1 MTPKTRLIQSLQI
14 FIIAIG
20 MNYQILSQ
28 SLDLPLTDNL
38 ENSLISYYDAE
49 RDAKLKAFDA
59 GKSSDWQDLLPR
71 VGVGYTVSNAVR
83 PTVSWSP
90 LSIFTRRDSK
100 KKAKLS
106 RQSIVLSYENIIS
119 GHLFKLRQ
127 QITDYNLD
135 RETLEAMYKE
145 LKIDEQ
151 LYDITEA
158 RYQENLIKPSE
169 YLREQKR
176 ILKARTHV
184 DNNRKILLKQKS
196 TILFTAKFTQ

>member
-1 MTPKTRLIQSLQI
+1 MYK
-14 FIIAIG
+14 
-20 MNYQILSQ
+20 
-28 SLDLPLTDNL
+28 
-38 ENSLISYYDAE
+38 
-49 RDAKLKAFDA
+49 
-59 GKSSDWQDLLPR
+59 
-71 VGVGYTVSNAVR
+71 
-83 PTVSWSP
+83 
-90 LSIFTRRDSK
+90 
-100 KKAKLS
+100 
-106 RQSIVLSYENIIS
+106 RQ

-184 DNNRKILLKQKS
+184 DNYRKTLLKQKS
-196 TILFTAKFTQ
+196 TILFTAKFNEHD